1 MMGSKKRT
9 YDVEEVMTGNPP
21 TPQWRLTQNGQVLD
35 PAVPIIFN
43 KDTDN
48 MPKVDHYRIRFDI
61 KRFSQSQLRF
71 APDINDVLWVNQGTS
86 CPQSACYMPGVI
98 WVDDMDEDGE
108 WIDVINMDMT
118 VLDFWFTLNL
128 VPKNDPTSRNF
139 TPIDPGGGNQNGGL
153 TSMPG
158 DGGTSPSLA
167 FVGGLLLGA
176 VGAVVASNAGLL
188 G

>member
-1 MMGSKKRT
+1 MGYKKRT

-21 TPQWRLTQNGQVLD
+21 TLQWRLTQNGQILD

-43 KDTDN
+43 KNTDN

-61 KRFSQSQLRF
+61 KHFTSTTLRF
-71 APDINDVLWVNQGTS
+71 APAIDDVLWVHQGTS
-86 CPQSACYMPGVI
+86 CPQAACYMPGVI
-98 WVDDMDEDGE
+98 WVDDMDDDGK

-128 VPKNDPTSRNF
+128 VPKSDPTSRNF

-153 TSMPG
+153 TATPPS
-158 DGGTSPSLA
+158 GGGISSAVA
-167 FVGGLLLGA
+167 FGSGLLLGA
-176 VGAVVASNAGLL
+176 LGTAVVGGLL